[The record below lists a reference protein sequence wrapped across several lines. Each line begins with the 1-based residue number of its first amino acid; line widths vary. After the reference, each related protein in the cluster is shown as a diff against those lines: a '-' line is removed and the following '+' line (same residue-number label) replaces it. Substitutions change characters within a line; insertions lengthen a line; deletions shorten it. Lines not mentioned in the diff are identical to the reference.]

1 MVPIDLQNA
10 DTINHEINLAK
21 LHAIGFPEKTI
32 AWFKL
37 YLSHWAF
44 KVNINKHFS
53 DLSKISSGVFQG
65 STLDPLLFLLHAND
79 MSQAVHLCRRFRL
92 NIKT

>member
-37 YLSHWAF
+37 YLSH
-44 KVNINKHFS
+44 
-53 DLSKISSGVFQG
+53 
-65 STLDPLLFLLHAND
+65 
-79 MSQAVHLCRRFRL
+79 
-92 NIKT
+92 